1 MRSLNAIYGWEI
13 SAKEKSNAVSLCYI
27 KEDREEDRADRKQ
40 DRRQSR
46 QQTGQETGD
55 GSLSP
60 VPCLPQKRVTRVI
73 LSSSDLLKN
82 RNKQKDISKIYRK
95 TETKN
100 ILKNEKQKEI
110 LKNSRTKRNAE
121 KQ

>member
-27 KEDREEDRADRKQ
+27 KEDRAEDREEERADRKQ

-82 RNKQKDISKIYRK
+82 RNKQKDISENRNKKY
-95 TETKN
+95 TEK
-100 ILKNEKQKEI
+100 
-110 LKNSRTKRNAE
+110 
-121 KQ
+121 

>member
-27 KEDREEDRADRKQ
+27 KEDRAEDRAEDREEDRADRKQ

-60 VPCLPQKRVTRVI
+60 VPCFPQKRVTRVI
-73 LSSSDLLKN
+73 DLLKN
-82 RNKQKDISKIYRK
+82 RNKQKDISENRNKKY
-95 TETKN
+95 TEK
-100 ILKNEKQKEI
+100 
-110 LKNSRTKRNAE
+110 
-121 KQ
+121 